1 MQGEKA
7 IRIICS
13 RFKWVTDTQI
23 RILNESNIDCLF
35 DICTD
40 DPEDKDIDARYLK
53 LISVVKVDNELQNRN
68 KLNSNHYYHH

>member
-1 MQGEKA
+1 M
-7 IRIICS
+7 
-13 RFKWVTDTQI
+13 TDTQI